1 MFKKSLYIICTAS
14 ILSATSTMCYKKNH
28 LDPSTIENISLDGG
42 KCAGKL
48 SLNDMKKD
56 GYIIDSMKLQKVTD
70 GFTYIYI
77 LDKKSVKIEK
87 IAPLGLSET
96 QLTAQLNKIK
106 EAKEIKKEKEDISSS
121 LKKGKKIYETTCK
134 KCHGDGTIRA
144 YNSARPLRDLTLE
157 EMQLSIRDYTNDE
170 KDNGM
175 AIIMKPYADSLM
187 IEDVKNITRY
197 LNTLQ

>member
-1 MFKKSLYIICTAS
+1 MLKKSLYIICTAS

-42 KCAGKL
+42 KCEGKL

-77 LDKKSVKIEK
+77 LDKKSVKIEEIK
-87 IAPLGLSET
+87 PLGISDT

-134 KCHGDGTIRA
+134 QCHGDGTIRA

-187 IEDVKNITRY
+187 IEDVKNIKIY
-197 LNTLQ
+197 IDTLK